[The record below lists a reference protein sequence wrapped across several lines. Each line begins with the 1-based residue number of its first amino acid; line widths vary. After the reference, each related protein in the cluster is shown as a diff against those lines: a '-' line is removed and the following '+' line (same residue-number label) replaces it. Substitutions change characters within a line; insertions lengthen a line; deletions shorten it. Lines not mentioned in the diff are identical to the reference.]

1 MEQPFEVDSLLGD
14 AAKLMQ
20 RNMQLVQEVGR
31 YKRLCD
37 EMAELIKI
45 GQAECAL
52 RAYKADDLV
61 GRLNRLKAQSDADT
75 RS

>member
-1 MEQPFEVDSLLGD
+1 MEQPFEVDSLLDD

-61 GRLNRLKAQSDADT
+61 GRLNRLKAQGDADT

>member
-1 MEQPFEVDSLLGD
+1 MYEDI
-14 AAKLMQ
+14 AKLMR

-37 EMAELIKI
+37 EMAELIKL

-52 RAYKADDLV
+52 RAYKADDIIKWYNSIKKDPN
-61 GRLNRLKAQSDADT
+61 GNSRE
-75 RS
+75 

>member
-1 MEQPFEVDSLLGD
+1 VEAPFDTD
-14 AAKLMQ
+14 AMYEDIAKLMR

-37 EMAELIKI
+37 EMAELIKL

-52 RAYKADDLV
+52 RAYKADDLI
-61 GRLNRLKAQSDADT
+61 GRHNKLKKGSNADPCE
-75 RS
+75 